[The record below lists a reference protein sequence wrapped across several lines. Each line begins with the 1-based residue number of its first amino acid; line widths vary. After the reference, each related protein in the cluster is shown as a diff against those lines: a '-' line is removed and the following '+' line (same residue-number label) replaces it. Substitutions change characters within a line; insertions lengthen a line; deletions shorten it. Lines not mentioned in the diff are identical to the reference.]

1 MVLSPTLLRITAH
14 STPHQ
19 SDPPDAHE
27 FYAALGMFAVAW
39 GRLEGHVTGNLLT
52 IMNFPELADGL
63 GPLPLT
69 WDKRLDLW
77 TRAFDKVPALQPHK
91 LRATAFMKSLKT
103 EAEDRN
109 FAAHAIWDEF
119 VADASEPTIISR
131 TVRPKRGSPQTP
143 KRGSPQT
150 IEVADYCISLSL
162 LKRGLAE
169 ANRLNLELVE
179 FTALLRSVRPPP
191 ADARKA

>member
-77 TRAFDKVPALQPHK
+77 TRAFDKVPALQPNK
-91 LRATAFMKSLKT
+91 LRATAFMKSLKA

-119 VADASEPTIISR
+119 VAGASEPTIISR
-131 TVRPKRGSPQTP
+131 TVRPKRGSPQT
-143 KRGSPQT
+143 
-150 IEVADYCISLSL
+150 IEVADYRISLSL

-179 FTALLRSVRPPP
+179 FTALLSSVRPPP
-191 ADARKA
+191 ADARKV